1 MVEFIDI
8 PKLSIKIK
16 DVYSLNDLVKLCEE
30 WFVDNNFVSLD
41 NEEVGTSN
49 YETMYTHKLSSG
61 GAFLDSWIWWRLIKY
76 PPKSSKKFYKQIRY
90 RLNIDMHYLG
100 DSNEVEVMHK
110 GKKVKLN
117 KGEITIDISPFIEID
132 PDSKWEKSGF
142 MKLVKDIFRK
152 QIYRRE
158 IEGHYGYFYE
168 QAYKL
173 HTLLK
178 QYFKLET
185 YMPEE
190 TSMIP
195 PKGLL

>member
-8 PKLSIKIK
+8 PRLDIKIK
-16 DVYSLNDLVKLCEE
+16 DVYSLNDLVKMCEE
-30 WFVDNNFVSLD
+30 WFVDNGFVSLE
-41 NEEVGTSN
+41 NEEAELSD
-49 YETMYTHKLSSG
+49 YETLYTHKIGAG
-61 GAFLDSWIWWRLIKY
+61 GAFLDCWIWWRLLKY
-76 PPKSSKKFYKQIRY
+76 PPKASKKLTHVRY
-90 RLNIDMHYLG
+90 RINMDLHYLG
-100 DSNEVEVMHK
+100 DANELEVMHK

-117 KGEITIDISPFIEID
+117 KGEIKIEIYPYVEID
-132 PDSKWEKSGF
+132 PESKWEKSGV

-152 QIYRRE
+152 QIYRKE
-158 IEGHYGYFYE
+158 IEAHYAYLYDL
-168 QAYKL
+168 AYKF

-190 TSMIP
+190 TTMIP